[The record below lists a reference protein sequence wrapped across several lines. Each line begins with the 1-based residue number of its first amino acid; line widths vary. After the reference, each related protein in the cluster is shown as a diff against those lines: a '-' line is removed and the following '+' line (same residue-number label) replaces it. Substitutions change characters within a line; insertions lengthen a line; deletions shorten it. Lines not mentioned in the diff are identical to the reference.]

1 MIFAAVSLFAVPL
14 TAQDYISAKG
24 EKQEL

>member
-1 MIFAAVSLFAVPL
+1 MIFAAISIYAVPL
-14 TAQDYISAKG
+14 TAQDCISAKG